1 MASSLINSHSESPL
15 VSVIMNC
22 YNCDRF
28 LKDAIDTVYA
38 QSYSNWE
45 IIFWDNASTD
55 KSKTIANGYD
65 SRLKYHYA
73 TETTPLGE
81 ARNLAM
87 QKAVGKYIAFLD
99 CDDLYMPD
107 KLLQQVELMER
118 GNYVLS
124 YGSAIIIDES
134 GKEKRREP
142 ANYESGFI
150 FADLLSR
157 YEINMQSVMVDR
169 LLLEREG
176 LSFPVHFQFGP
187 DYDLFMD
194 IASQFPVGV
203 LKEYIVKTRVLSD
216 SLSRKT
222 LHRVSNELKFTL
234 DRILERDKNIAEKYS
249 GPVKL
254 AYAKLH
260 FYSAVD
266 FISKEK
272 FREARNELKNILL
285 IRWEYAMLYFLLFLP
300 LSSNYILRLLKR

>member
-1 MASSLINSHSESPL
+1 
-15 VSVIMNC
+15 MNC

-28 LKDAIDTVYA
+28 LKDAIDTVYT
-38 QSYSNWE
+38 QTYSNWE

-55 KSKTIANGYD
+55 QSKSIANSYD

-87 QKAVGKYIAFLD
+87 QKATGKYIAFLD
-99 CDDLYMPD
+99 CDDLYLPD
-107 KLLQQVELMER
+107 KLSKQVELMEK

-134 GKEKRREP
+134 GVEKKRAP
-142 ANYESGFI
+142 AIYKSGFI

-157 YEINMQSVMVDR
+157 YEINMQSVMMDR
-169 LLLEREG
+169 LFLEREG

-194 IASQFPVGV
+194 IASQFQVGV
-203 LKEYIVKTRVLSD
+203 LKDYIVKTRVLSD

-222 LHRVSNELKFTL
+222 LHRVSNELKYTL
-234 DRILERDKNIAEKYS
+234 DRIIERDQNIKIKYS
-249 GPVKL
+249 GPFKL

-260 FYSAVD
+260 FYSAVNL
-266 FISKEK
+266 ISKEK
-272 FREARNELKNILL
+272 FREARKELQKIIL
-285 IRWEYAMLYFLLFLP
+285 IRWEYATLYFLLFLP